1 MLKTKL
7 AYMALGAIIASF
19 GYFIGTLNNLNADDE
34 VARVKKLIV
43 SEQIQVGSAD
53 GARAVY
59 TLITPGKIKTIGGF
73 LKGNQTW
80 LTPGTISVFGTPI
93 PQGVLHFEFNDLPP
107 VGIMPS
113 RDDPPKPYIQ
123 MARAKGKRLTLQVGD
138 ESSIKLSNGG
148 LNSKTITVD

>member
-7 AYMALGAIIASF
+7 VYMVLGAIITSL
-19 GYFIGTLNNLNADDE
+19 GYFIGSLNNLNAEDE

-43 SEQIQVGSAD
+43 SEEVQVGRAD
-53 GARAVY
+53 GVHAVY
-59 TLITPGKIKTIGGF
+59 TVITPGKVKTVGGF

-80 LTPGTISVFGTPI
+80 LTPGTISVFGVPI
-93 PQGVLHFEFNDLPP
+93 PQGALHLEFNDLPP

-113 RDDPPKPYIQ
+113 RDEPPKPYIQ
-123 MARAKGKRLTLQVGD
+123 MARTKGKRLTLQVGD

-148 LNSKTITVD
+148 LKSKSITVD